1 MKDSGIELDRFC
13 NSTDWTVRSV
23 SPACPDQP
31 FSVNRKD
38 YQAKEHSFSSKV
50 VQPPS
55 PDLKEHSKFDSMMSN
70 SWYSSLDHIDLSLEN
85 SCGSAWLE
93 KHMDHSTRRPKH
105 SIFSSSALKPMFIP
119 SLHLLP
125 PHKAWDGEEEF
136 CPLPLRLRE
145 LEVLSEQLQTIS
157 IQVSKPVDVGWDS
170 SSSLEKESLSLKS
183 STTLVEAKTEEGA
196 GAQDISQECHEKET
210 SRLIMGSD
218 VTKSSLRKVA
228 SFMDRLGGLSV
239 LEVQTKTLAD
249 HSSTDTKE
257 SLMQHVQNNKKMDLM
272 VGDEASELR
281 SMLEVNYPMENGI
294 VRNWDDMK
302 HLWDYTFG
310 PEKLNIDS
318 RNCKIL
324 LTEPPMNP
332 TKNREK
338 IIEVM
343 FETYQFSGVYI
354 AIQAVLTLYAQ
365 GLLTGVVVDSGD
377 GVTHIC
383 PVYEGFSLPHLT
395 RRLDIAGRDIT
406 RYLIKLLLL
415 RGYAFNHSADFE
427 TVRMMKEKL
436 CYVGYNIEQEQ
447 KLALET
453 TVLVE
458 SYTLPDGRLIK
469 VGGERFEAPEALFQ
483 PHLIN
488 VEGVG
493 VAELLFNTIQAADID
508 TRAEFYKHIVLSGG
522 STMYPGLPSRL
533 ERELKQLYLERVLKG
548 DVDKLSKFKIRIE
561 DPPRR
566 KHMVFLGGA
575 VLADIMK
582 DKDNFWLTREE
593 YQEKGMRVLE
603 KLGVTVR

>member
-1 MKDSGIELDRFC
+1 MDSQGR
-13 NSTDWTVRSV
+13 
-23 SPACPDQP
+23 
-31 FSVNRKD
+31 
-38 YQAKEHSFSSKV
+38 KV
-50 VQPPS
+50 VVCDNGTGFVKCGYAGSNFP
-55 PDLKEHSKFDSMMSN
+55 EHIFPA
-70 SWYSSLDHIDLSLEN
+70 LV
-85 SCGSAWLE
+85 G
-93 KHMDHSTRRPKH
+93 RP
-105 SIFSSSALKPMFIP
+105 II
-119 SLHLLP
+119 
-125 PHKAWDGEEEF
+125 
-136 CPLPLRLRE
+136 R
-145 LEVLSEQLQTIS
+145 
-157 IQVSKPVDVGWDS
+157 
-170 SSSLEKESLSLKS
+170 
-183 STTLVEAKTEEGA
+183 STT
-196 GAQDISQECHEKET
+196 
-210 SRLIMGSD
+210 
-218 VTKSSLRKVA
+218 KV
-228 SFMDRLGGLSV
+228 GNI
-239 LEVQTKTLAD
+239 EIK
-249 HSSTDTKE
+249 
-257 SLMQHVQNNKKMDLM
+257 DLM

-310 PEKLNIDS
+310 PEKLNIDT

-338 IIEVM
+338 IVEVM
-343 FETYQFSGVYI
+343 FETYQFSGVYV

-427 TVRMMKEKL
+427 TVRMIKEKL

-458 SYTLPDGRLIK
+458 SYTS
-469 VGGERFEAPEALFQ
+469 
-483 PHLIN
+483 
-488 VEGVG
+488 
-493 VAELLFNTIQAADID
+493 
-508 TRAEFYKHIVLSGG
+508 EFYKHIVLSGG

-548 DVDKLSKFKIRIE
+548 DVEKLSKFKIRIE

-582 DKDNFWLTREE
+582 DKDNFWMTRQE
-593 YQEKGMRVLE
+593 YQEKGVRVLE

>member
-1 MKDSGIELDRFC
+1 MDSQGR
-13 NSTDWTVRSV
+13 
-23 SPACPDQP
+23 
-31 FSVNRKD
+31 
-38 YQAKEHSFSSKV
+38 KV
-50 VQPPS
+50 VVCDNGTGFVKCGYAGSNFP
-55 PDLKEHSKFDSMMSN
+55 EHIFPA
-70 SWYSSLDHIDLSLEN
+70 LVGRPIIR
-85 SCGSAWLE
+85 
-93 KHMDHSTRRPKH
+93 STAK
-105 SIFSSSALKPMFIP
+105 
-119 SLHLLP
+119 
-125 PHKAWDGEEEF
+125 
-136 CPLPLRLRE
+136 
-145 LEVLSEQLQTIS
+145 
-157 IQVSKPVDVGWDS
+157 VGNI
-170 SSSLEKESLSLKS
+170 EIK
-183 STTLVEAKTEEGA
+183 
-196 GAQDISQECHEKET
+196 
-210 SRLIMGSD
+210 
-218 VTKSSLRKVA
+218 
-228 SFMDRLGGLSV
+228 
-239 LEVQTKTLAD
+239 
-249 HSSTDTKE
+249 
-257 SLMQHVQNNKKMDLM
+257 
-272 VGDEASELR
+272 
-281 SMLEVNYPMENGI
+281 VNYPMENGI

-343 FETYQFSGVYI
+343 FETYQFAGVYI

-406 RYLIKLLLL
+406 RYLIKVPSGAQRRSPRGAHIGHLCKAMKALLFSFSPSLCLSLSLSLLLFGVQLLLL

-458 SYTLPDGRLIK
+458 SYTLPDGRVIK

-508 TRAEFYKHIVLSGG
+508 TRPEFYKHIVLSGG

-593 YQEKGMRVLE
+593 YQEKGVRVLE

>member
-1 MKDSGIELDRFC
+1 MDSQG
-13 NSTDWTVRSV
+13 N
-23 SPACPDQP
+23 
-31 FSVNRKD
+31 
-38 YQAKEHSFSSKV
+38 KV
-50 VQPPS
+50 VVCDNGTGFVKCGYAGSNFP
-55 PDLKEHSKFDSMMSN
+55 EHIFPA
-70 SWYSSLDHIDLSLEN
+70 LV
-85 SCGSAWLE
+85 G
-93 KHMDHSTRRPKH
+93 RP
-105 SIFSSSALKPMFIP
+105 IIRSSAK
-119 SLHLLP
+119 
-125 PHKAWDGEEEF
+125 
-136 CPLPLRLRE
+136 
-145 LEVLSEQLQTIS
+145 
-157 IQVSKPVDVGWDS
+157 VGNI
-170 SSSLEKESLSLKS
+170 EIK
-183 STTLVEAKTEEGA
+183 
-196 GAQDISQECHEKET
+196 
-210 SRLIMGSD
+210 
-218 VTKSSLRKVA
+218 
-228 SFMDRLGGLSV
+228 
-239 LEVQTKTLAD
+239 
-249 HSSTDTKE
+249 
-257 SLMQHVQNNKKMDLM
+257 DLM

-310 PEKLNIDS
+310 PQKLDIDT
-318 RNCKIL
+318 RDCKIL

-338 IIEVM
+338 IVEPSPSKPSSAVQPLQILSAEWDGYKVM
-343 FETYQFSGVYI
+343 VRR
-354 AIQAVLTLYAQ
+354 
-365 GLLTGVVVDSGD
+365 LLTGVVVDSGD

-508 TRAEFYKHIVLSGG
+508 TRSEFYKHIVLSGG

-582 DKDNFWLTREE
+582 DKDIFWMTRDE
-593 YQEKGMRVLE
+593 YQEKGTRVLE
-603 KLGVTVR
+603 RLGVTVR